1 MRSEHIETSRH
12 IGIKSNTG
20 IIAYKT
26 IRNKKIIFNWKE
38 RQDRQA
44 LLKLI
49 CIEFIVQLK
58 YKQNAVLV

>member
-26 IRNKKIIFNWKE
+26 IRNKKIIFNRKE
-38 RQDRQA
+38 GQVEKDRQS
-44 LLKLI
+44 I
-49 CIEFIVQLK
+49 T
-58 YKQNAVLV
+58 